1 MKALRILSRNIRD
14 AFYSV
19 FRNFSLSLASISCIT
34 ITLLVVTISIILT
47 YNVNNF
53 SSLVEKDI
61 TIVTFLNVDIDEE
74 GRNNVRKEIEKLPNI
89 ESIEYQDKV
98 DITKDMMKS
107 SETFKNIMG
116 SWSNEENPI
125 QSTYLVKVK
134 DIEKMMKK
142 VWFPQC
148 YLDDQKTSLMLGDQ
162 MYQQYRQAMESKQQR
177 ETLEKQ
183 CRQNPDSLEAVIAE
197 GRKCIRQIRSANDLL
212 PEEEISEK
220 LDRLETVIIK
230 IFSYVEQHPEKLSEI
245 RRFMNYYL
253 PTTIKLVKAYCDF
266 EQQPVQVQSIV
277 TAKKE
282 IDDTLTVIST
292 AFETLL
298 DSLYQDDALDI
309 STDISALKT
318 ILTQEGLVKDNSETK
333 KQ

>member
-134 DIEKMMKK
+134 DIEK
-142 VWFPQC
+142 
-148 YLDDQKTSLMLGDQ
+148 
-162 MYQQYRQAMESKQQR
+162 
-177 ETLEKQ
+177 
-183 CRQNPDSLEAVIAE
+183 IA
-197 GRKCIRQIRSANDLL
+197 D
-212 PEEEISEK
+212 
-220 LDRLETVIIK
+220 
-230 IFSYVEQHPEKLSEI
+230 
-245 RRFMNYYL
+245 
-253 PTTIKLVKAYCDF
+253 
-266 EQQPVQVQSIV
+266 
-277 TAKKE
+277 TAKKIKKIDGVDALKYGEGMVEQMVSVFDIIKKISLGIVVALIVVTAFLISNTIKITIASRKRE
-282 IDDTLTVIST
+282 IDIMR
-292 AFETLL
+292 
-298 DSLYQDDALDI
+298 
-309 STDISALKT
+309 
-318 ILTQEGLVKDNSETK
+318 LVGA
-333 KQ
+333 